1 MYSFSWDPKAKVGH
15 CAGEG
20 PSWGQGNKEGDR
32 ETCVC
37 VSGMG
42 WGVFVIAQPTHREMA
57 SALER
62 LRDLQKAGSEQQLG
76 GGEGVVCVQQGHL

>member
-1 MYSFSWDPKAKVGH
+1 MQGR
-15 CAGEG
+15 G
-20 PSWGQGNKEGDR
+20 PAGDR
-32 ETCVC
+32 GTRKVTGNPVCVC

-76 GGEGVVCVQQGHL
+76 GGEGVVCVQHGHL